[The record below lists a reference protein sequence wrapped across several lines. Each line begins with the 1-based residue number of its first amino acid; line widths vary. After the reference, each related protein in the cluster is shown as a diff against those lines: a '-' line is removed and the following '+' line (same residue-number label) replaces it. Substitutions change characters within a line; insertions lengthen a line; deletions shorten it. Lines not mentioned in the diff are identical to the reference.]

1 MFKCGDVVCRQRTVP
16 ALECQLW
23 IAPSA
28 QASSERCQ
36 IAAQCATNPTL
47 HFSTTPEPRNMRY
60 QEVDDNDDEEEEGED
75 YEYGN
80 GRGRRER

>member
-1 MFKCGDVVCRQRTVP
+1 MTACDSAVP
-16 ALECQLW
+16 ALECSL
-23 IAPSA
+23 
-28 QASSERCQ
+28 SSERCQ

-47 HFSTTPEPRNMRY
+47 HFSTTLEPRNMRY